1 MIILNVPPAERA
13 AAARLGA
20 RLDPVRNTW
29 YVPPGALATL
39 FERWM
44 PKFEI
49 LGERSTKRGRAKGK
63 GGAAK
68 RRAGPA
74 KVGVPAGA
82 APAPGAGRLPWE

>member
-1 MIILNVPPAERA
+1 MIILNVPYADRTT
-13 AAARLGA
+13 AARLGA
-20 RLDPVRNTW
+20 KFDPVGRVW
-29 YVPPGALATL
+29 YVPTGALATS

-49 LGERSTKRGRAKGK
+49 PGGRSTKRGRAKGK

-68 RRAGPA
+68 RRASPA
-74 KVGVPAGA
+74 KVGVPAGV